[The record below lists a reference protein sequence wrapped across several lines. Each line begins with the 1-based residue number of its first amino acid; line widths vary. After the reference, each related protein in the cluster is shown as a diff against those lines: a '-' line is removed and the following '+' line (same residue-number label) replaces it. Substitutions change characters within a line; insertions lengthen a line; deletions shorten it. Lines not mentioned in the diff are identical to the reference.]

1 MRRLFPFLV
10 LFYWY
15 GCSAPESR
23 VESGNTHAVSCSAVH
38 ARAEPHR
45 ETDSRFLLKK
55 DQPVTYLRET
65 FYTEKIKVQNS
76 S

>member
-1 MRRLFPFLV
+1 MRRLFPLLI
-10 LFYWY
+10 LFSGYD
-15 GCSAPESR
+15 CSAPESR

-45 ETDSRFLLKK
+45 ETASRFLLKK